1 MIEEALLT
9 RAHGL
14 SSDVLVR
21 TRGHQDFVTTPF
33 DFLAC
38 RISPVDVPQLTTKVS
53 SLLDAPSNSTPQ
65 SDAAWLW
72 PGALPPETGF
82 KVLDM
87 VPSDD
92 VLKLVEAIRD
102 NARGLSKVPSRF
114 LDQESL
120 VVADNGVPNRA
131 LFAAHAMGFLSSP
144 MRVSS
149 TGGWTRVDCM
159 GGTLYF
165 CKTLATKVI

>member
-9 RAHGL
+9 RARGL
-14 SSDVLVR
+14 DPEALVR
-21 TRGHQDFVTTPF
+21 TRGRQVFVTTPI
-33 DFLAC
+33 DVLAC
-38 RISPVDVPQLTTKVS
+38 RTSPVDNPQLTATVF
-53 SLLDAPSNSTPQ
+53 SLFDAPLNSTPQ

-72 PGALPPETGF
+72 PGILPPETGF

-92 VLKLVEAIRD
+92 ILKLVEAIRD

-131 LFAAHAMGFLSSP
+131 LLAAHAMGFLSSP

-149 TGGWTRVDCM
+149 MGGWT
-159 GGTLYF
+159 
-165 CKTLATKVI
+165 